1 VKHNLKAGDDCLARY
16 SADQKFYPARI
27 TSVGGAD
34 ENRVYSVIFGGYE
47 STEIV
52 AHGDIK
58 PMTESKKRAIQL
70 SEEDLEKERKKRKNE
85 KKADTQAAKAKEQ
98 GAKQKSWQSFA
109 KKSTK
114 KGIVIPGMT
123 GESLVLRYRVRD

>member
-34 ENRVYSVIFGGYE
+34 ENRVYSVTFGGYE